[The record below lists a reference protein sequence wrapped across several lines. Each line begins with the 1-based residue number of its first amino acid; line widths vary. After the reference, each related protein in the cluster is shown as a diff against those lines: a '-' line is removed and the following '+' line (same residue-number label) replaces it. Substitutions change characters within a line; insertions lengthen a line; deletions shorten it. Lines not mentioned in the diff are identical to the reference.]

1 MARIPLPSPAEMS
14 PEQLRVHEAVLA
26 GPRGAIIGPLRA
38 VIHSPDLA
46 ERWSQLGEF
55 LRYRTSLPP
64 RLNELAIIVT
74 ARRWTSQ
81 VEWLVHARAAAAAGL
96 PEKVIA
102 AIRQGEA
109 PCFADAD
116 DATIYEYARELQQ
129 AGQVSDKAYARVLE
143 RFGAR
148 GVVEL
153 TAVIGYYTMVS
164 MTLNAHEIPLP
175 DGTAPQ
181 LSALPGAAGGLTP
194 MPPALDRPPAY
205 EPANAT
211 G

>member
-1 MARIPLPSPAEMS
+1 MARIPLPTPADMS

-26 GPRGAIIGPLRA
+26 GPRGAVIGPLRA
-38 VIHSPDLA
+38 LIHSPDLA

-55 LRYRTSLPP
+55 LRYRTSLPA

-96 PEKVIA
+96 PQDAIA
-102 AIRQGEA
+102 AIREGRA
-109 PCFADAD
+109 PHLEDAD
-116 DATIYEYARELQQ
+116 DRAVYEFACELQQ
-129 AGQVSDKAYARVLE
+129 SGKLSDETYARIHE
-143 RFGAR
+143 RLGAQ

-175 DGTAPQ
+175 DGEALQLAP
-181 LSALPGAAGGLTP
+181 LPQAQGGLTP
-194 MPPALDRPPAY
+194 LPAVEAASVADQPAS
-205 EPANAT
+205 EAR
-211 G
+211 